1 MSAEIIHGFD
11 NDGLEPV
18 WFQVMLGR
26 GRPEAM
32 GYADD
37 ELFHRREAHLKTG

>member
-1 MSAEIIHGFD
+1 MAAGR

-18 WFQVMLGR
+18 YMQVMLGR

-32 GYADD
+32 GYADQQLYD
-37 ELFHRREAHLKTG
+37 RRDAHLR

>member
-1 MSAEIIHGFD
+1 M
-11 NDGLEPV
+11 
-18 WFQVMLGR
+18 QVMLGR

-37 ELFHRREAHLKTG
+37 DLYRRRAAHLSQ

>member
-1 MSAEIIHGFD
+1 M
-11 NDGLEPV
+11 
-18 WFQVMLGR
+18 QVMLGR

-37 ELFHRREAHLKTG
+37 ELYKRRDAHLG

>member
-1 MSAEIIHGFD
+1 M
-11 NDGLEPV
+11 
-18 WFQVMLGR
+18 QVMLGR

-37 ELFHRREAHLKTG
+37 DLYRRRDAHLTT

>member
-1 MSAEIIHGFD
+1 
-11 NDGLEPV
+11 
-18 WFQVMLGR
+18 MLGR

-37 ELFHRREAHLKTG
+37 DLYRRREAHLDRL